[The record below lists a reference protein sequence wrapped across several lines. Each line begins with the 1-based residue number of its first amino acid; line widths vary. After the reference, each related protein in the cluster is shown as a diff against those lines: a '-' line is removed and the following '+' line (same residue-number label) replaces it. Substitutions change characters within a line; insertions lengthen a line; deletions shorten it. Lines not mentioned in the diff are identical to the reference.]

1 MKDKDTG
8 MQVAGQATP
17 ATFDK
22 NAAVRKAVKPG
33 PMRATLTGPEL
44 TNTRVIPFPAGTPDK
59 RLRRKSMARRSGQA
73 GYIEK
78 KGNAYYVRF
87 WIDVA
92 GQEKRAHKSIRICPV
107 SGLGKLNKP
116 ERERRAKQ
124 LIAESGADTEEHFNK
139 VEAINSS
146 VTFKQQAEWFLK
158 HVQKRK
164 RKPVKPKT
172 VSTWNDCYRKWLEP
186 FLGQMPLHDVD
197 NLAAKNFVSR
207 LSDAGLSAN
216 TIRNYVNFMKLVVA
230 SAINERGEEIY
241 PRKWNAEFIDMPE
254 IKNQNTPCF
263 TAEQVTAMLKASSG
277 WHQVLCA
284 LLAGTGLRIGEALGL
299 EIGKHISG
307 DCRTITIKQSVWYGT
322 VQDPKTANAFRELDV
337 APALAA
343 LLRKF
348 IGGRTS
354 GFLFRGHR
362 GRAKVS
368 QSSIL
373 KRHLH
378 PLLRTVGCKLSGFH
392 AFRRFRVTY
401 LRRNRVPENVL
412 RYWIGHAD
420 KTVTD
425 GYDRVAED
433 AEFRR
438 TCAEAAGLGFEIPA
452 EFTPAKSIAKPGF
465 VPICTQKAEMV
476 EAA

>member
-1 MKDKDTG
+1 
-8 MQVAGQATP
+8 
-17 ATFDK
+17 
-22 NAAVRKAVKPG
+22 
-33 PMRATLTGPEL
+33 
-44 TNTRVIPFPAGTPDK
+44 
-59 RLRRKSMARRSGQA
+59 MARRSGQS
-73 GYIEK
+73 GYIEQ
-78 KGNAYYVRF
+78 KGNAFYVRF

-92 GQEKRAHKSIRICPV
+92 GHEKRAHKSVRICPV
-107 SGLGKLNKP
+107 SGPGKLNKP

-124 LIAESGADTEEHFNK
+124 IIAESGADSEEHFNR

-164 RKPVKPKT
+164 RRPVKPKT
-172 VSTWNDCYRKWLEP
+172 VSTWNDCHRKWLVP

-197 NLAAKNFVSR
+197 NLAAKNFVAH
-207 LSDAGLSAN
+207 LSEAGLSAN
-216 TIRNYVNFMKLVVA
+216 TIRNYVNLMKLVIG
-230 SAINERGEEIY
+230 SAINERGEQIH
-241 PRKWNAEFIDMPE
+241 PRKWNHDFIDMPE

-299 EIGKHISG
+299 EIGKHISE
-307 DCRTITIKQSVWYGT
+307 DCRVITIKQSVWYGT
-322 VQDPKTANAFRELDV
+322 VQDPKTLNAVREVDV

-343 LLRKF
+343 FLRKF

-354 GFLFRGHR
+354 GFLFKGSR

-378 PLLRTVGCKLSGFH
+378 PLLRVIGCKQSGFH

-412 RYWIGHAD
+412 QYWIGHAN

-425 GYDRVAED
+425 GYDKVKED

-438 TCAEAAGLGFEIPA
+438 MCAEAAGFGFEIPA
-452 EFTPAKSIAKPGF
+452 ELTPAKSAAEPSF
-465 VPICTQKAEMV
+465 VPICTQNV
-476 EAA
+476 EVGQAA